1 MTGNHWSDYPEALD
15 GAQRAAQAIEVS
27 SAQAA
32 AAFTEADRM
41 PEDEKARRVSE
52 SIGGAVLGLR
62 NQVYGMAAESRQRV
76 GELADA
82 TGCEAS
88 AERGY
93 HQGRLEVAQVVLDA
107 LRGSPKP
114 DSVDP

>member
-1 MTGNHWSDYPEALD
+1 MSEDM
-15 GAQRAAQAIEVS
+15 
-27 SAQAA
+27 AA
-32 AAFTEADRM
+32 A
-41 PEDEKARRVSE
+41 
-52 SIGGAVLGLR
+52 VLALHDWTY
-62 NQVYGMAAESRQRV
+62 NMAAESRTRV
-76 GELADA
+76 SELEDA

-93 HQGRLEVAQVVLDA
+93 HRGRLEVAQAVLDA